1 MSKVYLVGQIT
12 VINPEA
18 YAAYSAQVPQTI
30 AAFGGKYLVR
40 GGLATVLEG
49 TSQGDRNVVI
59 EFPDRKTAEDW
70 YASDAYQA
78 IVKHRTENSTGTL
91 ALIDGYEL

>member
-18 YAAYSAQVPQTI
+18 YAIYSAQVPQTI

-40 GGLATVLEG
+40 GGFATVLEG

-59 EFPDRKTAEDW
+59 EFPDRKSAEDW